1 MAKLRDL
8 IFDVYTRR
16 IYKADQKNSFLSIE
30 DLESLENHI
39 LQKNRRFD
47 IINRLSK
54 NTDKIVLEA
63 SRILFKERKFLVSP
77 GGNAYPNRRMAA
89 CLRDMEFLLR
99 YILASFLCSD
109 PSILQIKCLDGLKE
123 TYFSLGT
130 PNEFVAESVENMW
143 KVSMKYLSFEEGVE
157 PNTWDFPYSWE
168 VSIGND
174 YNGTLPE
181 CASLYSELKTYFD
194 IAINGVQ

>member
-1 MAKLRDL
+1 MAKIRDL
-8 IFDVYTRR
+8 IFDIYTRQV
-16 IYKADQKNSFLSIE
+16 IKADQKNEFIKE
-30 DLESLENHI
+30 ETFDNLENHI

-54 NTDKIVLEA
+54 NTDKIVMEA
-63 SRILFKERKFLVSP
+63 SRKLFKDRPFLVSP

-99 YILASFLCSD
+99 YIILSFLCSD
-109 PSILQIKCLDGLKE
+109 SSILQIRCLDGLKE

-143 KVSMKYLSFEEGVE
+143 SVSMKYLEYDKNTTPDNWEE
-157 PNTWDFPYSWE
+157 FSWS
-168 VSIGND
+168 VSISEEYGGSMPN
-174 YNGTLPE
+174 
-181 CASLYSELKTYFD
+181 CSSLYSELKTYFD
-194 IAINGVQ
+194 IAINGVK